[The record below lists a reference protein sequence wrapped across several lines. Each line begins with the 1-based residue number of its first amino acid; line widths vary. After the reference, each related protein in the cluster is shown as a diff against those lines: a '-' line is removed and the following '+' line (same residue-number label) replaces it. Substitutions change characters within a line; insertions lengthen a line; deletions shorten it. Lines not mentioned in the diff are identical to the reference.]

1 MMVPLVAKFAIYTV
15 LILLLFWGIRKI
27 SYLIVFDGTEKI
39 YPILRWLDLS
49 GTPIILLVLLI
60 GYIIIFL
67 KLWKATL
74 GYILEI
80 MHGVEKV
87 FSLNNELIELPDG
100 LKEIESVLNKSKYRM
115 NENIKITQDTE
126 QKKNDLLVYLAHDL
140 KTPLTSV
147 LGYVFLLKTEKNI
160 SEDAQSHYLDIVY
173 KKAEQLEVL
182 IDELFEI
189 TRFSI
194 TKIGLKKRSTN
205 LSLLIEQLIFEFKPM
220 FKEKDLISCLS
231 LEKEIYVKC
240 DSNRI
245 QRVFENILRNAINYS
260 YENTKV
266 DIILVKKESYVE
278 IIFINS
284 GNTIL
289 ESHLERVFEQFYRI
303 DASRNSKTGGAGL
316 GLAIAK
322 EIVEAHNGVI
332 EISSKQNKTKV
343 LIKFPIL

>member
-1 MMVPLVAKFAIYTV
+1 MVPLVAKFAIYTV

-115 NENIKITQDTE
+115 NENIKITQDAE
-126 QKKNDLLVYLAHDL
+126 QKKNDLIVYLAHDL